1 MNDEYENGRGRKTPF
16 TDGWRHHCHH
26 DEDRSHQGRRRGGR
40 MLDYGEL
47 RLLILAIISRRP
59 SHGYELIK
67 AVEEHFG
74 GSYAPSPGVLYPTLA
89 WLDDIGYAVAETGEG
104 NRKSYRITQE
114 GEAYLA
120 ANHLAI
126 ERLLARCGSNG
137 EGMRS
142 GAPEVVARAM
152 DQLKTALRG
161 RLKGRAVSESDI
173 ERIAAIVRD
182 AAHRIEN
189 IEQPVSGQAG
199 PDQTEK
205 AGQ

>member
-1 MNDEYENGRGRKTPF
+1 
-16 TDGWRHHCHH
+16 
-26 DEDRSHQGRRRGGR
+26 

-126 ERLLARCGSNG
+126 ERLLARTGSNG